1 MMKRKVLT
9 IVLVMVMTVTA
20 AFSLAGCGKEPI
32 AEIPDPQYFFHN
44 THDELNEHDDVKQV
58 ILRSETDD
66 LWMKAAAYVN
76 LLKYSGKYQFDTH
89 DETLYTNG
97 DYRWDFEYTGPEEVE
112 DAYFSQIEITYFKNT
127 DGRDTYAVWITL
139 HDLDNFELVEND
151 IYDPDNIYGTEAYV
165 PETQATESNA
175 DYFQTTPTTDS
186 SSWADDDWDSDSSD
200 DSDTDWAWEDDNDD
214 LYDAK
219 PICGVCNGDGDCGTC
234 GGDGLL
240 HSSASDEEDRN
251 CYSCSGSGNCR
262 SCGGDGEL

>member
-1 MMKRKVLT
+1 MMKRKAFI

-32 AEIPDPQYFFHN
+32 AEIPDPQYFFQN

-76 LLKYSGKYQFDTH
+76 LLKYSGKYQFDTY
-89 DETLYTNG
+89 DETLYASG

-112 DAYFSQIEITYFKNT
+112 DAYLSQIEITYYNKSN
-127 DGRDTYAVWITL
+127 GRDVYAVWITL

-186 SSWADDDWDSDSSD
+186 SWDDDSSD

-219 PICGVCNGDGDCGTC
+219 PICGVCDGDGDCGTC

>member
-1 MMKRKVLT
+1 MMKIKVLT

-76 LLKYSGKYQFDTH
+76 LLKYSGKYQFDTY

-112 DAYFSQIEITYFKNT
+112 DAYFSQIEITYYKNT

-151 IYDPDNIYGTEAYV
+151 VYDPDNIYGTEAYV

-186 SSWADDDWDSDSSD
+186 SCWVDDDS